1 VDSLERRDGRRKRG
15 LLYALSNIFTARPAR
30 YCPSGVISFLMDLD
44 GERLKEG
51 RQAATSA
58 PYQRD
63 RPYCWSS
70 RLGFNTPVPA
80 AGDNA

>member
-1 VDSLERRDGRRKRG
+1 LV
-15 LLYALSNIFTARPAR
+15 YTLSNISTARPAR

-58 PYQRD
+58 PSHQKGTAPTVGPRAWAWTCLF
-63 RPYCWSS
+63 RT
-70 RLGFNTPVPA
+70 RG
-80 AGDNA
+80 